1 MADVVRD
8 VQASMDTITAQDAP
22 QLSGN
27 LFAGEALAAMDACYI
42 KASDGKVY
50 RSNGTGANEA
60 AKFDGF
66 CPRAVAVGGPVSLY
80 SNGIRARYATATMT
94 PGANLFVSATPGAL
108 ADAASTGGTVP
119 IARAYDSSN
128 IRCIV
133 TAA

>member
-1 MADVVRD
+1 MADIVKD
-8 VQASMDTITAQDAP
+8 AQASMDTITAQDAP

-27 LFAGEALAAMDACYI
+27 LFAGEALAVMDACYI

-50 RSNGTGANEA
+50 RSNGTNADEA

-66 CPRAVAVGGPVSLY
+66 VPRAAAAGQPVSLY
-80 SNGIRARYATATMT
+80 SNGIRARYANATMT
-94 PGANLFVSATPGAL
+94 VGANLFVSVTPGAL
-108 ADAASTGGTVP
+108 ANAASTGGTVP

>member
-1 MADVVRD
+1 MADVVKD
-8 VQASMDTITAQDAP
+8 PQASMDTITAQDAP

-27 LFAGEALAAMDACYI
+27 LFAGEALAALDACYI

-50 RSNGTGANEA
+50 RSNGTALNEA

-66 CPRAVAVGGPVSLY
+66 VPRACGVGQPVSLY
-80 SNGIRARYATATMT
+80 SNGIRARYATATLAI
-94 PGANLFVSATPGAL
+94 GQKLYVSATPGAL
-108 ADAASTGGTVP
+108 STVATTGGVTE
-119 IARAYDSSN
+119 IARAYDTSN

>member
-8 VQASMDTITAQDAP
+8 GQASMDTITAQDAP

-42 KASDGKVY
+42 KAADGKVY
-50 RSNGTGANEA
+50 RSNGTAANEA

-80 SNGIRARYATATMT
+80 SAGIRARYATGTMT
-94 PGANLFVSATPGAL
+94 PGDNLYVSATPGAL
-108 ADAASTGGTVP
+108 SNTATTGGTVP

-133 TAA
+133 VAA